1 MVHARQ
7 AMPLVLS
14 VIVELKVKSM
24 KGLNRL
30 LGRYL

>member
-1 MVHARQ
+1 MACDPGMMHAWQ

-24 KGLNRL
+24 KG
-30 LGRYL
+30 